1 MLEPSKEPVSGGP
14 AGVSPATRDRDRG
27 IGGQSADRRPMPREA
42 SPRITTHR
50 AWPLYGAALMMAISL
65 SVAWTAM
72 PFVLT
77 AMGGTHAHV
86 GYAPAANTFAYT
98 LALLIAGSWFSHLR
112 VRRTTL
118 TAGTVALAA
127 TAAMSLCVL
136 WTHTHGG
143 AGGRFW
149 IWALIVSGGVG
160 GAAMALYWPFLMSWV
175 SADYEGVRLNRRFGR
190 YNGAWSGGA
199 AIGPLIGGWLF
210 EVNALLPLA
219 VAVLFVLLAQLLLR
233 FGQDGPAERS
243 APPGASKEVGR
254 GKSEGA
260 GSTSVLPTAQPTPAS
275 VAAGPLGYDMR
286 LLADCRWMSRVGLFS
301 ACACFAMVR
310 SQFAL
315 VFTGFGYA
323 ESQFGLY
330 LTIYALCNFA
340 ALVAAGR
347 WAFWHFRPGLLLV
360 AEAALLLM
368 LGMTIYGTTLG
379 VFLLASVLL
388 GFAYGF
394 AYSSHLYYGASAS
407 RRRSAR
413 MAIHEITISIG
424 LTTGSFA
431 GGYFAEHVSL
441 YAPYWFAVTAVGL
454 GLAVQ
459 TLLYLA
465 ARARMAHDRKMSAL
479 TGTEIAQ

>member
-1 MLEPSKEPVSGGP
+1 MFEPSKEPVSGGP
-14 AGVSPATRDRDRG
+14 AGVSPATRGRDRG
-27 IGGQSADRRPMPREA
+27 IGGQIADRRPVPPKMP
-42 SPRITTHR
+42 PRITTHR

-98 LALLIAGSWFSHLR
+98 LVLLIAGSWFSHLR

-118 TAGTVALAA
+118 TAGTVALLA

-136 WTHTHGG
+136 WTHTHAG
-143 AGGRFW
+143 ANGRLW
-149 IWALIVSGGVG
+149 IWTLIVSGGVG
-160 GAAMALYWPFLMSWV
+160 GGAMALYWPFLMSWV

-219 VAVLFVLLAQLLLR
+219 TAVLFVLLAQLLLR
-233 FGQDGPAERS
+233 FGRDGCDSPREASFGKREASGES
-243 APPGASKEVGR
+243 A
-254 GKSEGA
+254 
-260 GSTSVLPTAQPTPAS
+260 LP
-275 VAAGPLGYDMR
+275 GYDMH
-286 LLADCRWMSRVGLFS
+286 LLTDCRWMSRVALFS

-323 ESQFGLY
+323 ESAFGLY
-330 LTIYALCNFA
+330 LMVCALCNFT

-360 AEAALLLM
+360 GQTVLLLM
-368 LGMTIYGTTLG
+368 LGMTIYGRSLA
-379 VFLLASVLL
+379 VFLFASVLL
-388 GFAYGF
+388 GIAYGF

-459 TLLYLA
+459 TMLYLA
-465 ARARMAHDRKMSAL
+465 ARARMAQDRKMSAL
-479 TGTEIAQ
+479 TDTEIAQ